1 MSTDL
6 RLFINCPTTLDGL
19 VEALQPRMSQPFE
32 RASEHDGSTY
42 WATSWNHHVTC
53 VSENR
58 FGLDRCAP
66 SIWNLNNTLEEEYEA
81 YDFILCFYNL
91 NIQWESTPQ
100 DYEAARDAWIAR
112 AWEQWLLWLREA
124 GATDLI
130 MNRDFGPTL
139 RRWRADDEAVG

>member
-1 MSTDL
+1 MPSS
-6 RLFINCPTTLDGL
+6 R
-19 VEALQPRMSQPFE
+19 E

-42 WATSWNHHVTC
+42 WATSWNHHFTC

-66 SIWNLNNTLEEEYEA
+66 SIWNLNNALEEEEYEA

-100 DYEAARDAWIAR
+100 DCEAARDPRRRHRATCMATVPTTSSSAR
-112 AWEQWLLWLREA
+112 LAR
-124 GATDLI
+124 
-130 MNRDFGPTL
+130 RRGPRRAPAHGVAVACDDL
-139 RRWRADDEAVG
+139 RRLRDGVEARVAEALHEAL